1 MVNRQPDHGGEN
13 DVSTPSDLSNGM
25 SRILLSPPDVG
36 EDEREALID
45 AFDSGWI
52 APAGPELAAFEADLV
67 DFTGAEAC
75 VALSSGSAALHL
87 ALLVAG
93 VRPGDEVVVPT
104 ATFAASAFA
113 VLHAGAVPVFC
124 DVSPDTWCLDLA
136 LLEGYLEQSANN
148 GQLPAAVMPVDL
160 YGYMPDYAQLG
171 VLCQSYG
178 VGIVEDAAEALG
190 STQNGAMAG
199 AMGHLGALSFN
210 GNKIMTTSGGGALLG
225 PVELVD
231 QARYLSTQARDN
243 VLHYEHREIGYNF
256 RMSNL
261 LAALGRAQL
270 RGLAPRIE
278 RRREIH
284 RTYVQKLPDVAW
296 RTPLACE
303 EPNAWLS
310 VGQLPEDVDA
320 LAACRELGKEGI
332 EARPFWKPMHQQ
344 PVFSGSSCIGGGAV
358 AERCFL
364 RGIALPSG
372 SSLSSDDQERVVAAL
387 LSVLDSVPSGA

>member
-1 MVNRQPDHGGEN
+1 VLPRTSQ
-13 DVSTPSDLSNGM
+13 

-36 EDEREALID
+36 PEEREALIA

-52 APAGPELAAFEADLV
+52 APAGPELAAFEAELV
-67 DFTGAEAC
+67 EFTGAEAC

-113 VLHAGAVPVFC
+113 VVHAGAVPVFC
-124 DVSPDTWCLDLA
+124 DVSPSTWCLDLE
-136 LLEGYLEQSANN
+136 LLKEYLEQSANS

-160 YGYMPDYAQLG
+160 YGYMPDYARLG
-171 VLCQSYG
+171 AMCESYG
-178 VGIVEDAAEALG
+178 VKIVEDAAEALG
-190 STQNGAMAG
+190 STQNGSMAG

-210 GNKIMTTSGGGALLG
+210 GNKIITTSGGGALLG
-225 PVELVD
+225 PVDLVER
-231 QARYLSTQARDN
+231 ARYLATQARDD

-270 RGLAPRIE
+270 RGLGVKIE

-284 RTYVQKLPDVAW
+284 RTYVQNLPELTW
-296 RTPLACE
+296 RNVSAPDD
-303 EPNAWLS
+303 PNHWLS
-310 VGQLPEDVDA
+310 VGLLPPGIDPTKLCHFIDG
-320 LAACRELGKEGI
+320 LGI
-332 EARPFWKPMHQQ
+332 ELRPFWKPMHFQ
-344 PVFSGSSCIGGGAV
+344 PVFEGSRCVGSGSVS
-358 AERCFL
+358 AELFD

-372 SSLSSDDQERVVAAL
+372 SSLNDSTQARVTDAIRSFVGR
-387 LSVLDSVPSGA
+387 VPR